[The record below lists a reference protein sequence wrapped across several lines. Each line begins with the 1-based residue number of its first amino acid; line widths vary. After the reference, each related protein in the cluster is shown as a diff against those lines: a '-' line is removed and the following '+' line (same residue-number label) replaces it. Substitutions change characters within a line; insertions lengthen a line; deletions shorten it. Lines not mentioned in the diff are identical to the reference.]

1 MSNGLTT
8 AQAVQL
14 ILDGQQGLQKQISL
28 LVEKVDGVVNKG
40 CAHREDD
47 IRRIK
52 ELEDWRTRGIVG
64 IIILA
69 ASVLANFFG
78 VKIR

>member
-1 MSNGLTT
+1 MSNGLTND
-8 AQAVQL
+8 QIMQL
-14 ILDGQQGLQKQISL
+14 LLNGQQGLQDQIAL
-28 LVEKVDGVVNKG
+28 LVEKVDKVANKG

-64 IIILA
+64 IIILF
-69 ASVLANFFG
+69 ASVIANFFG
-78 VKIR
+78 IKLR